1 MAWSPATGPA
11 ATSLGSAVSSLPV
24 GLTYNHLGAAEP
36 PDLITGLGFLLPPPP
51 ASPSPTRKAVQAPGA
66 RRGAVSTKGSCVHA
80 GLKVTRAARHPC
92 PSMPRMGQACSLSP
106 RRPRIKASSKLF

>member
-36 PDLITGLGFLLPPPP
+36 PDLITGLGFLLPPPSSLP
-51 ASPSPTRKAVQAPGA
+51 KAHPEGCAGTWGHVGELRP
-66 RRGAVSTKGSCVHA
+66 RGPESDQSC
-80 GLKVTRAARHPC
+80 P
-92 PSMPRMGQACSLSP
+92 PSMPIHAQDGAGVLPIASTSPDQSVCQALL
-106 RRPRIKASSKLF
+106 K